1 MFLNTAIT
9 QLQEKADLHDEDFEE
24 KMRDVIFCLYWLKYV
39 WHCLSNKG
47 QLGVYVECPSR

>member
-9 QLQEKADLHDEDFEE
+9 QLQGKADLHDEDFEE

-47 QLGVYVECPSR
+47 QLGVYVERPSR